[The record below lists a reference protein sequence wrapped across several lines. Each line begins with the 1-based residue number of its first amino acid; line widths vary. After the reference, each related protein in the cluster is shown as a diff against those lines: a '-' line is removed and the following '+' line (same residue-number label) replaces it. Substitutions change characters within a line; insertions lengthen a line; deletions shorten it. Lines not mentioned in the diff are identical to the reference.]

1 MNSINNPKGFTIIEL
16 ITSFSLTMVVLV
28 FLFNIVIIMKETY
41 MTNTDKST
49 LIVNQSLLST
59 ALNEDFYDK
68 AVSFNSVSCG
78 SGYDKCY
85 KMGFKGGGGATLS
98 ISTSDNKIKY
108 GEAIYSSEDVDFIV
122 GNVSACKQEYQDAT
136 YATNSYLNLKIDIT
150 SPVIE
155 NYQFGVNVIHLY
167 DSTIFTTDLPDC

>member
-1 MNSINNPKGFTIIEL
+1 MKSINNQNGFTIIEL

-41 MTNTDKST
+41 MTNTDKSE

-78 SGYDKCY
+78 SEYDKCY
-85 KMGFKGGGGATLS
+85 KMGFKGGGGKTLS
-98 ISTSDNKIKY
+98 ISTSNNKIKY
-108 GEAIYSSEDVDFIV
+108 GDAIYNSEDVDFVI
-122 GNVSACKQEYQDAT
+122 GDVSVCKQEYPDAS
-136 YATNSYLNLKIDIT
+136 YATNSYLQVKIEIT
-150 SPVIE
+150 SPVITD
-155 NYQFGVNVIHLY
+155 YQFGVNVIHLY
-167 DSTIFTTDLPDC
+167 DSTVFTTDLPDC